1 MSRRRLD
8 PASNTR
14 PLTIKISE
22 VLLADVRAAT
32 TRTGQTLGEY
42 VREALALALVR
53 GSTR

>member
-8 PASNTR
+8 PSALAR
-14 PLTIKISE
+14 PLTIKIS
-22 VLLADVRAAT
+22 LTIYADLVAAT

-42 VREALALALVR
+42 VREALALALAR

>member
-1 MSRRRLD
+1 MTRRRLD
-8 PASNTR
+8 PNSATR
-14 PLTIKISE
+14 PLTIKVSE

-42 VREALALALVR
+42 VREALELALAR